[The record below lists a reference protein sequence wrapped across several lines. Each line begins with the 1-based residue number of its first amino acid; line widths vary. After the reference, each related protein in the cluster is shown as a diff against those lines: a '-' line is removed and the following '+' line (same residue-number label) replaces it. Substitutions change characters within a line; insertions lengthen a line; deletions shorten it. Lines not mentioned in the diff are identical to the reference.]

1 METIVHDK
9 NVEPAGQSPLGL
21 SRLIAPLDMATF
33 QSEYFEKKPLLIRR
47 DNRAYYADL
56 LTLDD
61 VDEILSL
68 SSLHNE
74 DVRVATEGSIVSL
87 DERLAFGPH
96 GHTNAQE
103 AVYASYR
110 EGATI
115 IIDGLH
121 GRWAP
126 LKRLVHAMGAET
138 NAKFQVNTYLT
149 PGGQAQGF
157 KPHQDNHDVF
167 VAQAHGVKRW
177 ALYGTRYEL
186 PLKHQNHQVAVDG
199 YGEPEH
205 EFDLHPGDLLY
216 LPRGTVHAA
225 RSTDSASL
233 HLTFGARPVLRA
245 NILIE
250 AIEQVLNSDVRFRQ
264 GLPLGF
270 VSDKELSRKSEEDLT
285 QLIGI
290 LTEKLSA
297 AGMLE
302 NAITQAISIN
312 SPDLRNHLTDLEQL
326 GGLDLDTVVRRRQGI
341 RWDMRKSD
349 KTVQLHFHN
358 KMVELPVHVA
368 DEVRFIAEGTEPS
381 FTARSLPGLLDEPGR
396 QLLVKTMVREGFLTL
411 A

>member
-21 SRLIAPLDMATF
+21 SRLIALLDMATF

-270 VSDKELSRKSEEDLT
+270 VSDKELGRKSEEDLT

-290 LTEKLSA
+290 LAEKLSA

-326 GGLDLDTVVRRRQGI
+326 GGIDLDTVVKRTLPLSGRRPR
-341 RWDMRKSD
+341 
-349 KTVQLHFHN
+349 
-358 KMVELPVHVA
+358 P
-368 DEVRFIAEGTEPS
+368 
-381 FTARSLPGLLDEPGR
+381 
-396 QLLVKTMVREGFLTL
+396 
-411 A
+411 

>member
-1 METIVHDK
+1 METIVYQK
-9 NVEPAGQSPLGL
+9 NGESTAQPALGL
-21 SRLIAPLDMATF
+21 ARLIAPLNMATF
-33 QSEYFEKKPLLIRR
+33 QNEFFEKKPLLIRR
-47 DNRAYYADL
+47 SDRAFYADL

-74 DVRVATEGSIVSL
+74 DVRVAAEGSIVSVE
-87 DERLAFGPH
+87 DRLAYGPH

-121 GRWAP
+121 GRWEP
-126 LKRLVHAMGAET
+126 LKRLVHALGAET

-149 PGGQAQGF
+149 PGGEAQGF

-167 VAQAHGVKRW
+167 IAQAHGVKRW

-186 PLKHQNHQVAVDG
+186 PLKHQNHQVPIDE

-245 NILIE
+245 TILVE
-250 AIEQVLNSDVRFRQ
+250 AIEQVLKSDVRFRQ

-270 VSDKELSRKSEEDLT
+270 VSDKELSRQSEEDLT
-285 QLIGI
+285 RLIGI
-290 LTEKLSA
+290 LAEKLSA

-312 SPDLRNHLTDLEQL
+312 SPVLRHHLTDLEQL
-326 GGLDLDTVVRRRQGI
+326 GRMDLDTAVRRRPDI

-358 KMVELPVHVA
+358 KTIELPVRVA
-368 DEVRFIAEGTEPS
+368 DEVRFMAEGTDPF
-381 FTARSLPGLLDEPGR
+381 FTARTSTCGASKATPP
-396 QLLVKTMVREGFLTL
+396 
-411 A
+411 

>member
-1 METIVHDK
+1 METITYQK
-9 NVEPAGQSPLGL
+9 SGNSTAQPTLGL
-21 SRLIAPLDMATF
+21 SKLIAPLDMATF
-33 QSEYFEKKPLLIRR
+33 QGEFFERKPLLIRR
-47 DNRAYYADL
+47 EDRAYYADL
-56 LTLDD
+56 LTLDN

-74 DVRVATEGSIVSL
+74 DVRVAIEGSIVSL
-87 DERLAFGPH
+87 DDRLAFGPH

-121 GRWAP
+121 TRWAP
-126 LKRLVHAMGAET
+126 LQRLVHALGVET

-149 PGGQAQGF
+149 PGGEAQGF

-167 VAQAHGVKRW
+167 IAQAHGIKRW
-177 ALYGTRYEL
+177 ALYGTRHEL
-186 PLKHQNHQVAVDG
+186 PLKHHHQTPVDE

-233 HLTFGARPVLRA
+233 HLTFGARPLLRS
-245 NILIE
+245 NLLVE
-250 AIEQVLNSDVRFRQ
+250 AIEQLINGDVRFRQ

-270 VSDKELSRKSEEDLT
+270 VSDKELSRQCEEDLA

-290 LTEKLSA
+290 LAEKLSA

-312 SPDLRNHLTDLEQL
+312 SPRLRHHLTDLEQVDDL
-326 GGLDLDTVVRRRQGI
+326 NLDTAVSRRPGI

-349 KTVQLHFHN
+349 KSVQLHFHN
-358 KMVELPVHVA
+358 KLIELPVHVA
-368 DEVRFIAEGTEPS
+368 DEVQFMAEGTEPS
-381 FTARSLPGLLDEPGR
+381 FTARTLPGLLDEPGR